1 MSTEVSHYI
10 EKRILNLLGL
20 ASELKAELPI
30 GNVNFVLA
38 NQITRKIK
46 MTEEVYGKAKE
57 TRQEKEFISAMNE
70 VKKEMKE
77 TRYWLRILKESNTG
91 RPQRAIGSLEDESE
105 ELITLLTKLLYFV
118 TL

>member
-10 EKRILNLLGL
+10 EKRILSLLGL
-20 ASELKAELPI
+20 ASELKDELPI
-30 GNVNFVLA
+30 DNVNFVLA

-57 TRQEKEFISAMNE
+57 TRQEKEFICAMNE

-91 RPQRAIGSLEDESE
+91 VPQKAIGSLENESE
-105 ELITLLTKLLYFV
+105 ELIALLTKLLYFV